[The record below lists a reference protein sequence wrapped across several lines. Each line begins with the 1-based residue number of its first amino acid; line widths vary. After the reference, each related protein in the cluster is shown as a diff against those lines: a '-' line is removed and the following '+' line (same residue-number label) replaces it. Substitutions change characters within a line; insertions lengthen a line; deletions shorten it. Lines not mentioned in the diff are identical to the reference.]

1 MYFASRTTQN
11 LKVALAVA
19 LAYLVVVAPLAWFY
33 PVAGASFA
41 EAYLRWAAGIPA
53 TVALW
58 FGIEWLGTSALGLR
72 FWSRLSSSARIALL
86 VVVIVAI
93 VVTAMAVHSWWLSQ
107 GAA

>member
-1 MYFASRTTQN
+1 MYVASRTAKN
-11 LKVALAVA
+11 LKVALAVV

-33 PVAGASFA
+33 PAAGVSFA

-58 FGIEWLGTSALGLR
+58 FSIEWLATRVLGLR
-72 FWSRLSSSARIALL
+72 FWTRLSSSARIVLL

-93 VVTAMAVHSWWLSQ
+93 VVTAMVLHNWWLVQ